1 VWREELRVRMAL
13 VEPREADFVAS
24 LLQGADLEAAAAAA
38 QEWDF
43 APALGRLA
51 ARGMLAGF
59 SCGNPDAP

>member
-1 VWREELRVRMAL
+1 
-13 VEPREADFVAS
+13 VAS
-24 LLQGADLEAAAAAA
+24 LLQGAELEAAAEAA

-59 SCGNPDAP
+59 SCGSPGAP